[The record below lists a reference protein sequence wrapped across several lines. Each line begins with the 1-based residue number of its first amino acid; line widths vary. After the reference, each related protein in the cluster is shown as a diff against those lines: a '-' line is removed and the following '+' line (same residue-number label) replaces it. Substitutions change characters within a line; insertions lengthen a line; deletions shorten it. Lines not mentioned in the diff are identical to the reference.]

1 MIFVPIGNKTKL
13 ARNRNTSYKKWFP
26 DVLQNRCSEKFC
38 RFYRKTRVESLF
50 NKFAGLIKK
59 GTPI

>member
-1 MIFVPIGNKTKL
+1 MIFASIGNKTKL
-13 ARNRNTSYKKWFP
+13 ARNRNTSYKQSFA

-38 RFYRKTRVESLF
+38 RFYRKIRVESLF

-59 GTPI
+59 ETPI